1 MDSRDRESIALDLES
16 MDEEVRR
23 LAVERLT
30 LLPSAEAIP
39 ILVERLGD
47 SSWRVRKAAIDRLAG
62 SVESS
67 EATRR
72 LVAALGDGDNTNRR
86 NAALEALM
94 RCGSKAIPIL
104 VEASHDPDVDVRK
117 QVVDALGGIGDESAA
132 GRLMEMLGDP
142 DPNVRGAAADA
153 LGAMGSSSSVSS
165 LLAMANQDEEGL
177 ARLSALYALVRM
189 EAPVAASDLADPLDV
204 SMLRPAAYALLGHSE
219 DLEAVEWLLK
229 GVIDPSWRC
238 REAAFEALLRWVAR
252 SDPAEAEQLTG
263 RIGDAV
269 ASAPEIFSDAL
280 ERLSSAGLQT
290 RLTLVQFLGLLR
302 RRDSVIPILLAGDDE
317 ALVEV
322 VLSTLESFGGVVE
335 EILDEAWGSFET
347 DSRRLSCDLLGRVG
361 GETAQTL
368 LITTLLDPDAELR
381 IAAARA
387 LGRRG
392 WASAL
397 PTLVRRLEAAV
408 FEDEEEAEEGEVD
421 VLTEAI
427 VAIAKV
433 PNASRSGVID
443 QAIELLSSRR
453 DGAEER
459 FRLASARTMG
469 RIGRPEDATAVG
481 FMMSDPSASVRRAA
495 VEALAR
501 LACGEAPEPL
511 RMALADEDPMV
522 RSAAASALGAFQG
535 PHFVEDLASL
545 AGDEDAHVR
554 ASAMRA
560 LGKGAA
566 AVRERDPES
575 EAISKALI
583 VLSTAL
589 EDKGP
594 VAMAALEALAALGGP
609 ESAQLATRMLGEQD
623 PEMVKVA
630 VGCIR
635 VHGTAESLRELFPL
649 ISHEHW
655 LVRAEVIQTLSDRGL
670 ERAVPAILRWLDKEQ
685 DDFVRDTILRALKRL
700 ET

>member
-1 MDSRDRESIALDLES
+1 MDGRDRESIALDLKS
-16 MDEEVRR
+16 TDEEVRR

-39 ILVERLGD
+39 VLVEQLGD
-47 SSWRVRKAAIDRLAG
+47 SSWRVRKAAIDRLAA

-72 LVAALGDGDNTNRR
+72 LVAALGDDDNTNRR

-94 RCGSKAIPIL
+94 RCGRKAIPIL
-104 VEASHDPDVDVRK
+104 VEASHDQDVDVRK

-132 GRLMEMLGDP
+132 GRLMEMLGDS

-153 LGAMGSSSSVSS
+153 LGAMGSSSSASS
-165 LLAMANQDEEGL
+165 LLAVANQDVEGL
-177 ARLSALYALVRM
+177 ARLSALYALGRM
-189 EAPVAASDLADPLDV
+189 EVPVAASDVADPLGV

-219 DLEAVEWLLK
+219 DPNAVEWLLK

-263 RIGDAV
+263 RIGEAV

-302 RRDSVIPILLAGDDE
+302 RRDSVIPILLAGGDDE

-322 VLSTLESFGGVVE
+322 VLSTLESFGSVVE
-335 EILDEAWGSFET
+335 EILDEAWGSFEA

-408 FEDEEEAEEGEVD
+408 IEDEEETEEGEVD

-433 PNASRSGVID
+433 PNASQSGVID

-459 FRLASARTMG
+459 FRLAIARTMG
-469 RIGRPEDATAVG
+469 RIGRPEDATTAG
-481 FMMSDPSASVRRAA
+481 FMMSDPSASVRRSRLLPVWPAVRLRSRCGWLSPTRIRWFAA
-495 VEALAR
+495 RRRRRWAPLTIPTSSKISPVWPATRTPTCAPR
-501 LACGEAPEPL
+501 RCVRWGEAP
-511 RMALADEDPMV
+511 RQCG
-522 RSAAASALGAFQG
+522 SG
-535 PHFVEDLASL
+535 
-545 AGDEDAHVR
+545 
-554 ASAMRA
+554 
-560 LGKGAA
+560 
-566 AVRERDPES
+566 
-575 EAISKALI
+575 
-583 VLSTAL
+583 
-589 EDKGP
+589 
-594 VAMAALEALAALGGP
+594 
-609 ESAQLATRMLGEQD
+609 
-623 PEMVKVA
+623 
-630 VGCIR
+630 IR
-635 VHGTAESLRELFPL
+635 NRKPFRRP
-649 ISHEHW
+649 
-655 LVRAEVIQTLSDRGL
+655 
-670 ERAVPAILRWLDKEQ
+670 
-685 DDFVRDTILRALKRL
+685 
-700 ET
+700 